1 MPDYLSLD
9 LISRQ
14 NIAYNSGNLFSG
26 LQYVFIII
34 RPEYFPLLST
44 KKKINNK
51 FLLCT
56 QKINYTLK
64 ILFRTT
70 FFHFSSKKVC

>member
-44 KKKINNK
+44 KKKLIINFFYVHK
-51 FLLCT
+51 RL
-56 QKINYTLK
+56 I
-64 ILFRTT
+64 IL
-70 FFHFSSKKVC
+70 